1 MESIEEILEVYGADR
16 VINTII
22 VDQLSWKEIKDLE
35 YFEDR
40 IITHMG
46 WEGELK

>member
-46 WEGELK
+46 WEG